1 MMMTDAMIWYL
12 LFAHFLADYPLQ
24 PAWMVLNKTRPWAL
38 LLHILIHWGVMLGL
52 FWASFPKIWPYI
64 TILAGIHLGIDIGKN
79 WFNVHHPE
87 WTVRSYLIDQ
97 LCHVISIYLVAA
109 WMIHNNVSSSQL
121 PLDQAIVVVGLG
133 LLWVTYVWLIT
144 ERIIVRGR
152 LDEWLSAAP
161 QQEWSRLFFRA
172 SLLAMLLIG
181 SNLISPVS
189 ASLLLQYPY
198 PATGSGV
205 RALVVDITI
214 VIVVAGF
221 VTIVNRKI

>member
-1 MMMTDAMIWYL
+1 MIWYL

-24 PAWMVLNKTRPWAL
+24 PAWMVLNKTRPWVL

-52 FWASFPKIWPYI
+52 FWAYLPIIWPYV
-64 TILAGIHLGIDIGKN
+64 TVLALIHLVIDIVKN

-87 WTVRSYLIDQ
+87 WTVRAYLVDQ

-109 WMIHNNVSSSQL
+109 WSLHNNVSLGQL
-121 PLDQAIVVVGLG
+121 FLDQPVVVVGLG
-133 LLWVTYVWLIT
+133 FLWVTYVWLIT

-152 LDEWLSAAP
+152 LDEWLSVAP
-161 QQEWSRLFFRA
+161 QQEWSRLFVRA
-172 SLLAMLLIG
+172 GFLAVLLIG

-198 PATGSGV
+198 AVSGRGM
-205 RALVVDITI
+205 RALVVDIAVVIAVAGI
-214 VIVVAGF
+214 VIM
-221 VTIVNRKI
+221 VNGNMI